1 MKLKLREKEEE
12 KILEEQK
19 TPDKN
24 FTVEALGFCLKN
36 ELSPEDQK
44 EWDRISDILRKEIW
58 EKKPDE
64 SENNEMG
71 VVVSNPLSEEDRKI
85 WHELN
90 EKKYSNFHFAA
101 PGYKEETMEWAKSHN
116 NPLPYPIPKGAKF
129 YYTYPLSRT
138 AVFETTEEITMSAD
152 FIEAFVDGYIEIYR
166 LEEETSPV
174 KSGRM
179 CDIDSNCSLINRN
192 RTGGVFGIWGHHIGD
207 LVLEGVNVFDEGK
220 AVTFIIGS

>member
-1 MKLKLREKEEE
+1 M
-12 KILEEQK
+12 EEQK

-24 FTVEALGFCLKN
+24 FTVEALGFCLEN

-44 EWDRISDILRKEIW
+44 EWDRISDILW
-58 EKKPDE
+58 GKKPDE
-64 SENNEMG
+64 SENN
-71 VVVSNPLSEEDRKI
+71 VIKDPLSEEDRKI

-90 EKKYSNFHFAA
+90 EKKYSNFRFAA
-101 PGYKEETMEWAKSHN
+101 PGNKEETMEWARSHN

-179 CDIDSNCSLINRN
+179 CDINPGCPLINRN
-192 RTGGVFGIWGHHIGD
+192 ITSGIFGIWGHHIGD

-220 AVTFIIGS
+220 AVTFDIGS